1 MSFFLKKS
9 LLYMFGKP
17 LNGTLFAERERE
29 RLEARILL
37 QNIPKRHIATKEW
50 WQDLLFFIIC

>member
-1 MSFFLKKS
+1 
-9 LLYMFGKP
+9 MFGKP